1 MSREA
6 SERQGQCCNA
16 NRNHASWLLR
26 EFPFFLAQKEKVNKE
41 KGEDR
46 WTSQREARR
55 NFRAQVRGQL
65 HLHVLASTSVFVFD
79 LAPRGGRRRTRQPS
93 DKADFIVP
101 RIGSQ
106 QTKSKRRNLYLIL
119 CRHEV
124 QRITRVVPC
133 PRTRRIWLRPAS
145 IFVVFL
151 GEEHEHHAHKKGPW
165 NHPFVGFLAGIQRH
179 HAGASSHGFR
189 EH

>member
-1 MSREA
+1 MPTVITPCYFGS
-6 SERQGQCCNA
+6 
-16 NRNHASWLLR
+16 
-26 EFPFFLAQKEKVNKE
+26 FPSIWHKKEKLKKE
-41 KGEDR
+41 KGEDQ
-46 WTSQREARR
+46 WTNARR
-55 NFRAQVRGQL
+55 GEIL
-65 HLHVLASTSVFVFD
+65 LSTSTWPACFCIYLFGSCGEP
-79 LAPRGGRRRTRQPS
+79 ANNPQ
-93 DKADFIVP
+93 DFIVVP

-106 QTKSKRRNLYLIL
+106 QTKSKCRNLYLSL

-151 GEEHEHHAHKKGPW
+151 GEEHEHHAHQTGPW